1 MLRFLNS
8 PSTKDYFVAID
19 GRLEKLVVVCRN
31 PLASHSRC
39 KFPSLAAIVVPLI
52 KCRKN
57 LLIRICYIYIYIRP
71 FNAFVLLDNNN
82 RIFMIFDQRAEST
95 LYRNIIRKELAVNSS
110 EFL

>member
-57 LLIRICYIYIYIRP
+57 LLIRICYIYIRP

-95 LYRNIIRKELAVNSS
+95 LYRNMIRKELAVNSS

>member
-39 KFPSLAAIVVPLI
+39 KFPLVPGYRRPFDQMSQ
-52 KCRKN
+52 KFVDTY
-57 LLIRICYIYIYIRP
+57 LLYTYTHP

-82 RIFMIFDQRAEST
+82 RIFMIFDQRAASKRCIET
-95 LYRNIIRKELAVNSS
+95 
-110 EFL
+110 

>member
-57 LLIRICYIYIYIRP
+57 LLIRICYIYIYICP

-95 LYRNIIRKELAVNSS
+95 LYRNMIRKELAVNSF